1 MATKKPAATS
11 KAAKKSSPPS
21 GALFMDLGRGDH
33 DPFDY
38 DIDSLARR
46 TVLKHPAVQKRIDK
60 VKARL
65 SKTVNGH
72 SGGISAMRAE
82 ESVPAPETGGAPKDT
97 GKLKGPAQV
106 VSTRM
111 PRQDKLPKPKSKS
124 AKASKTSY

>member
-1 MATKKPAATS
+1 
-11 KAAKKSSPPS
+11 
-21 GALFMDLGRGDH
+21 MDLGRGDH

-82 ESVPAPETGGAPKDT
+82 ESVPAQEAGAPKDT

-111 PRQDKLPKPKSKS
+111 PRQDKLPKPKSKVRG
-124 AKASKTSY
+124 SKTSY